1 MTAFVES
8 CVETVVDSA
17 KGVERRTRRHP
28 KARQLLKLLAGK
40 KNILI
45 TTHKF
50 PDPDALA
57 SSLAL
62 CKLLSKKIPGTK
74 VSVSIKGRIVGGMNN
89 MFAEQAD
96 LELVPWHDA
105 DLPAYDAIVLVDTQP
120 HFANSP
126 LPPGLAPLAVIDHH
140 RSLRRR
146 PKKTDGLFVDV
157 RPDVGATASL
167 IFSYYMELEV
177 DIGRDLAATL
187 LYAIESDLAGTAGK
201 PGELD
206 NIALSSLTLLA
217 DTRMLYE
224 MRYVDLPQN
233 YYLAYANGLNNATFY
248 DDALISHLGEIDT
261 PEKPAIIAD
270 FLLRFDKVQWALI
283 TATIN
288 GNLVLSLRTRSA
300 KRTAADTIRRLLRD
314 LGEGGG
320 HRTKAG
326 GYIKLSS
333 PTPTAAEVDRHR
345 NTLRRRFLRALH
357 IKSQRPQRLVP
368 KPPTKPS

>member
-28 KARQLLKLLAGK
+28 KARQLLKLLGDK
-40 KNILI
+40 TNILI
-45 TTHKF
+45 TTHKY

-62 CKLLSKKIPGTK
+62 CKLLSKRIPTAK

-96 LELVPWHDA
+96 LELVPWHDSA
-105 DLPAYDAIVLVDTQP
+105 LGDYDAIVLLDTQT

-126 LPPGLAPLAVIDHH
+126 LPAGVTPIAVIDHH
-140 RSLRRR
+140 RSLKRI
-146 PKKTDGLFVDV
+146 PKKTSSFVDI
-157 RPDVGATASL
+157 RTDVGASASL
-167 IFSYYMELEV
+167 IFSYYMELEE
-177 DIGRDLAATL
+177 DIDRELAATL

-233 YYLAYANGLNNATFY
+233 YYIAYANGLNNATY
-248 DDALISHLGEIDT
+248 YEDALVSHLGEIDT

-270 FLLRFDKVQWALI
+270 FLLRFDQVQWALI

-288 GNLVLSLRTRSA
+288 GNLVLSLRTRST
-300 KRTAADTIRRLLRD
+300 KRTAADTIRRLLRN

-326 GYIKLSS
+326 GYIKLEDPESE
-333 PTPTAAEVDRHR
+333 AEVERLR
-345 NTLRRRFLRALH
+345 TTLRRRFLRSLH

-368 KPPTKPS
+368 KAPARG

>member
-8 CVETVVDSA
+8 CVETITDSA

-28 KARQLLKLLAGK
+28 KAKQLLKLLTGK

-45 TTHKF
+45 TTHKY

-62 CKLLSKKIPGTK
+62 CKLLAKKLDGAK

-105 DLPAYDAIVLVDTQP
+105 DLGGYDAIVLLDTQP
-120 HFANSP
+120 HFANTP
-126 LPPGLAPLAVIDHH
+126 LPPGVVPDAIIDHH

-146 PKKTDGLFVDV
+146 PKKTAGFVDV
-157 RPDVGATASL
+157 RPEVGATASL
-167 IFSYYMELEV
+167 IFSYYMELEE
-177 DIGRDLAATL
+177 DISRDLAATL

-217 DTRMLYE
+217 NTRMLYE

-233 YYLAYANGLNNATFY
+233 YYIAYANGLNNATFY
-248 DDALISHLGEIDT
+248 DHALVSHLGEIDT

-270 FLLRFDKVQWALI
+270 FLLRFDQVDWALI
-283 TATIN
+283 TATLN
-288 GNLVLSLRTRSA
+288 GNLVISLRTRSA
-300 KRTAADTIRRLLRD
+300 KRTAADTIRRLLRN

-326 GYIKLSS
+326 GYIKLAD
-333 PTPTAAEVDRHR
+333 PTSAAEVERHR
-345 NTLRRRFLRALH
+345 NTLRRRYLRALH
-357 IKSQRPQRLVP
+357 ITSQRPQRLVP
-368 KPPTKPS
+368 KVPAKA

>member
-8 CVETVVDSA
+8 CVETVADSA

-28 KARQLLKLLAGK
+28 KARQLLRLLADK
-40 KNILI
+40 HNILI
-45 TTHKF
+45 TTHKY

-62 CKLLSKKIPGTK
+62 CKLLSKRLPDAK

-89 MFAEQAD
+89 MFAQQAD
-96 LELVPWHDA
+96 LELIPWHDA
-105 DLPAYDAIVLVDTQP
+105 DLPNYDAIVLLDTQP
-120 HFANSP
+120 HFANPP
-126 LPPGLAPLAVIDHH
+126 LPPGVIPLAVIDHH

-146 PKKTDGLFVDV
+146 PKKTAGFVDI
-157 RPDVGATASL
+157 RPDVGATASI
-167 IFSYYMELEV
+167 IFSYYMELEE
-177 DIGRDLAATL
+177 DIDRELAATL

-233 YYLAYANGLNNATFY
+233 YYISYANGLNNAVFY
-248 DDALISHLGEIDT
+248 DHALISHLGEIDT

-270 FLLRFDKVQWALI
+270 FLLRFDQVDWALI
-283 TATIN
+283 TATLN
-288 GNLVLSLRTRSA
+288 GNLVLSLRTRSS

-326 GYIKLSS
+326 GYIKLADPASAS
-333 PTPTAAEVDRHR
+333 EIERHR
-345 NTLRRRFLRALH
+345 NTLRRRYLRALH
-357 IKSQRPQRLVP
+357 IKAQRPQRLVP
-368 KPPTKPS
+368 KPPAK